1 MPSSTKG
8 QTGLAGIQFVSLA
21 PAKKIRKE
29 TLMKR
34 LTSSFVLI
42 CLTMCSSLFGLSDP
56 KLTSAPP
63 VVIPD
68 GTEISAVTTE
78 TISSKTAHEDDPITF
93 KVDEDVV
100 INGYTVIAK
109 GTLIKGT
116 VTNAKKSG
124 FFGRGGQL
132 NVRLEST
139 TTVDNQKLKVRASK
153 GREGDN
159 KTGTTVA
166 LVVLFGPLG
175 FLKKGKNA
183 EIKEGSKIKVF
194 TDEEKTVNIGTL

>member
-1 MPSSTKG
+1 MRKFNSSM
-8 QTGLAGIQFVSLA
+8 LIVCMALW
-21 PAKKIRKE
+21 
-29 TLMKR
+29 
-34 LTSSFVLI
+34 SSMFVLAN
-42 CLTMCSSLFGLSDP
+42 
-56 KLTSAPP
+56 TSVPVSRS

-78 TISSKTAHEDDPITF
+78 TISSKTANEDDPITF

-100 INGYTVIAK
+100 IDGAVVIAK
-109 GTLIKGT
+109 GTTIKGS

-124 FFGRGGQL
+124 FFGKGGQL
-132 NVRLEST
+132 NVRVDST
-139 TTVDNQKLKVRASK
+139 LTVDNQKLKVRAAK
-153 GREGDN
+153 GKAGND

-183 EIKEGSKIKVF
+183 EIKEGTNIKVF
-194 TDEEKTVNIGTL
+194 TDEEKTVQVANM